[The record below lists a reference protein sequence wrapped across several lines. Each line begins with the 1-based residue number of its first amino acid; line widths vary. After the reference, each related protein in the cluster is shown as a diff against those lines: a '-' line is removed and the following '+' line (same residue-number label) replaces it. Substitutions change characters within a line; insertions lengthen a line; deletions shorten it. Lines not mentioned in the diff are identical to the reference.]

1 MVRKNRHPFKT
12 LLIYC
17 VLAVLTTACDTS
29 TDSSPDFVELSTD
42 QSVTPG
48 LRLSVPQRLRSIQQ
62 INPADIRATV
72 TINGF
77 VTELQQNVAGE
88 FFGQIQVPA
97 ESTLPVS
104 VEFFETF
111 AGQRLNLASINQSV
125 GTGAENSSITLRQ
138 QDYDFDSFDNDGDNV
153 NNLLEREFNT
163 DPFDNADVPD
173 LINLEVTAIRPAL
186 AVNNGFSN
194 YRTEVVAGTQVRS
207 MNGADG
213 DFSQSFTVVR
223 QTPLQVEVR
232 LIETQT
238 GQQLTVGSQVQV
250 LTDAQAQETVFFAAD
265 AYNLQFDQDDDGSLN
280 LTELVAGTDVF
291 APPAGGLVP
300 IIITFDVPE
309 AIADPA
315 ATFATLMLDG
325 QNIDL
330 SRSQNTYMATAF
342 AVAGSDASVSV
353 LISDTVQ
360 GQVLTLADFDN
371 VLQPVSGQTFAL
383 QNFSLEHDDDS
394 DGIQNYLELQQGSDP
409 FSAPTPP
416 VPEQCTP
423 VTEVIELASSDD
435 AFIINNS
442 GVIFDTQSLQ
452 VDFDS
457 RTGLIRYQYDD
468 TESSVISA
476 ALTLGV
482 GADGGVGVIAVNSI
496 PGFDWSDTDN
506 RLSLPPP
513 GPVLSE
519 LDSDWTPGSVHTFD
533 LDPAIIVSDFTLVLQ
548 QLTDSN
554 DVGFNSS
561 TGSIPPRLELT
572 VSRCV

>member
-1 MVRKNRHPFKT
+1 MVRKNWHPFKT

-194 YRTEVVAGTQVRS
+194 YRTEVVVGTQVRS

-291 APPAGGLVP
+291 APPTGGLVP

-394 DGIQNYLELQQGSDP
+394 DGIQNYLELEQGSDP
-409 FSAPTPP
+409 FSAQS

-423 VTEVIELASSDD
+423 VTEVIELPSSDD
-435 AFIINNS
+435 AFITNID
-442 GVIFDTQSLQ
+442 GAIFNDARLQ
-452 VDFDS
+452 VEFNS
-457 RTGLIRYQYDD
+457 RIGLLRYQYTDN
-468 TESSVISA
+468 ESSVISA
-476 ALTLGV
+476 SLTLGV
-482 GADGGVGVIAVNSI
+482 GPDGGAGVIAVYSI
-496 PGFDWSDTDN
+496 PDFEWSDTDDI
-506 RLSLPPP
+506 LSLPPL
-513 GPVLSE
+513 GPVISS
-519 LDSDWTPGSVHTFD
+519 LDNAWVPGSVHTFD
-533 LDPAIIVSDFTLVLQ
+533 LDPTAIFSDFTLALQ

-554 DVGFNSS
+554 DVGFASS

-572 VSRCV
+572 ISRCEEP

>member
-1 MVRKNRHPFKT
+1 MVRKNWHPFKK

-325 QNIDL
+325 QNIDCL
-330 SRSQNTYMATAF
+330 LYTSPSPR
-342 AVAGSDASVSV
+342 
-353 LISDTVQ
+353 
-360 GQVLTLADFDN
+360 
-371 VLQPVSGQTFAL
+371 
-383 QNFSLEHDDDS
+383 DS
-394 DGIQNYLELQQGSDP
+394 
-409 FSAPTPP
+409 
-416 VPEQCTP
+416 
-423 VTEVIELASSDD
+423 
-435 AFIINNS
+435 
-442 GVIFDTQSLQ
+442 
-452 VDFDS
+452 
-457 RTGLIRYQYDD
+457 
-468 TESSVISA
+468 
-476 ALTLGV
+476 
-482 GADGGVGVIAVNSI
+482 
-496 PGFDWSDTDN
+496 
-506 RLSLPPP
+506 
-513 GPVLSE
+513 
-519 LDSDWTPGSVHTFD
+519 
-533 LDPAIIVSDFTLVLQ
+533 
-548 QLTDSN
+548 
-554 DVGFNSS
+554 
-561 TGSIPPRLELT
+561 
-572 VSRCV
+572 